1 MASSDIAKKR
11 LEALKTRL
19 AENGGG
25 IYLPDEELDQIFEE
39 IKELQSGTWKPQ
51 VEKPP
56 RSWRTRYPRLGD
68 DIYMQDL
75 MPPKPPVPRR
85 LVNLGTDAP
94 RQARGIDA
102 SDLSMPSQE
111 VSTPNRPVHLL
122 NESRVPFYSET
133 RMPITGDAPNRP
145 KPIESAQTRRA
156 KYNQST
162 EQRRLSYPQKRAER
176 EALREIANTRRS
188 EVYAAAQKRTMP
200 PAQLNPMSEAV
211 DRRLTLS
218 DGANKTTRRPL
229 RDARVVKGNPL
240 QPIAEKVSNDLGTR
254 AENILRTSAPPMVQA
269 AERPVAGSYAILEGE
284 APAAAAGAAERMA
297 GRGIVRALGKVAPV
311 IGDLILPYASITG
324 GEMYPQSEDG
334 IYSSA
339 VGGPLPPQYAAAN
352 EREMQRRIPIENL
365 AAQQAQ
371 ARTQYGLE
379 GPMQLNPVPLRT
391 NMAATLQQPQE
402 PQSFAHQ
409 LATSNEPVEPESFAQ
424 RLSQEPAG
432 EFEHYVKIY
441 GSPERAR
448 QAMAQKYQ
456 SQQPNY

>member
-1 MASSDIAKKR
+1 MPQHNPETLKMRAAVQQRIAH
-11 LEALKTRL
+11 L
-19 AENGGG
+19 
-25 IYLPDEELDQIFEE
+25 
-39 IKELQSGTWKPQ
+39 
-51 VEKPP
+51 PP
-56 RSWRTRYPRLGD
+56 R
-68 DIYMQDL
+68 
-75 MPPKPPVPRR
+75 
-85 LVNLGTDAP
+85 
-94 RQARGIDA
+94 
-102 SDLSMPSQE
+102 
-111 VSTPNRPVHLL
+111 
-122 NESRVPFYSET
+122 
-133 RMPITGDAPNRP
+133 
-145 KPIESAQTRRA
+145 
-156 KYNQST
+156 
-162 EQRRLSYPQKRAER
+162 EQRQFI
-176 EALREIANTRRS
+176 EALREMHNEEAPRVAEASRRAS
-188 EVYAAAQKRTMP
+188 MP
-200 PAQLNPMSEAV
+200 PAQPNAMSEAV
-211 DRRLTLS
+211 SARYGSRVRKPVEQPFKATKGKVTS
-218 DGANKTTRRPL
+218 DIR
-229 RDARVVKGNPL
+229 ARAK
-240 QPIAEKVSNDLGTR
+240 
-254 AENILRTSAPPMVQA
+254 NIRRTSAPPMVQA

-391 NMAATLQQPQE
+391 NIAASLSQQQRDPFVPLEMQQPQE
-402 PQSFAHQ
+402 PQRFAHQ

>member
-1 MASSDIAKKR
+1 MPQHNPETLRMRAAAQQR
-11 LEALKTRL
+11 VAH
-19 AENGGG
+19 
-25 IYLPDEELDQIFEE
+25 LP
-39 IKELQSGTWKPQ
+39 PQ
-51 VEKPP
+51 
-56 RSWRTRYPRLGD
+56 
-68 DIYMQDL
+68 
-75 MPPKPPVPRR
+75 
-85 LVNLGTDAP
+85 
-94 RQARGIDA
+94 
-102 SDLSMPSQE
+102 
-111 VSTPNRPVHLL
+111 
-122 NESRVPFYSET
+122 
-133 RMPITGDAPNRP
+133 
-145 KPIESAQTRRA
+145 
-156 KYNQST
+156 
-162 EQRRLSYPQKRAER
+162 EQRQFF
-176 EALREIANTRRS
+176 EALREMHNEEASRVAEASRRAS
-188 EVYAAAQKRTMP
+188 MP
-200 PAQLNPMSEAV
+200 PAQPNAMSEAV
-211 DRRLTLS
+211 SARYGSRVRKPAEQPFKAIKGKVTS
-218 DGANKTTRRPL
+218 DIRTRT
-229 RDARVVKGNPL
+229 K
-240 QPIAEKVSNDLGTR
+240 
-254 AENILRTSAPPMVQA
+254 NIRRTSAPPMVQA

>member
-1 MASSDIAKKR
+1 M
-11 LEALKTRL
+11 
-19 AENGGG
+19 
-25 IYLPDEELDQIFEE
+25 
-39 IKELQSGTWKPQ
+39 
-51 VEKPP
+51 
-56 RSWRTRYPRLGD
+56 
-68 DIYMQDL
+68 
-75 MPPKPPVPRR
+75 
-85 LVNLGTDAP
+85 
-94 RQARGIDA
+94 
-102 SDLSMPSQE
+102 
-111 VSTPNRPVHLL
+111 PVHNPETLRMRAAAQQ
-122 NESRVPFYSET
+122 RVAHLP
-133 RMPITGDAPNRP
+133 PH
-145 KPIESAQTRRA
+145 
-156 KYNQST
+156 
-162 EQRRLSYPQKRAER
+162 EQRQFF
-176 EALREIANTRRS
+176 EALREMHNEEASRVAEASRRAS
-188 EVYAAAQKRTMP
+188 MP
-200 PAQLNPMSEAV
+200 PAQPNAMSEAV
-211 DRRLTLS
+211 SARYGSRVRKPVEQPFKAIKGKVTS
-218 DGANKTTRRPL
+218 DIRTRR
-229 RDARVVKGNPL
+229 K
-240 QPIAEKVSNDLGTR
+240 
-254 AENILRTSAPPMVQA
+254 NIRRTSAPPMVQA
-269 AERPVAGSYAILEGE
+269 AERPIAGSYAIFDEAPSYTVFEGE
-284 APAAAAGAAERMA
+284 TPAAAARAAA
-297 GRGIVRALGKVAPV
+297 GKAARGVVKALGKVAPV

-352 EREMQRRIPIENL
+352 EQEMQRRIPIENL

>member
-1 MASSDIAKKR
+1 MPAHNPETLKMRAAVQQRIAH
-11 LEALKTRL
+11 L
-19 AENGGG
+19 
-25 IYLPDEELDQIFEE
+25 
-39 IKELQSGTWKPQ
+39 
-51 VEKPP
+51 PP
-56 RSWRTRYPRLGD
+56 R
-68 DIYMQDL
+68 
-75 MPPKPPVPRR
+75 
-85 LVNLGTDAP
+85 
-94 RQARGIDA
+94 
-102 SDLSMPSQE
+102 
-111 VSTPNRPVHLL
+111 
-122 NESRVPFYSET
+122 
-133 RMPITGDAPNRP
+133 
-145 KPIESAQTRRA
+145 
-156 KYNQST
+156 
-162 EQRRLSYPQKRAER
+162 EQRQFI
-176 EALREIANTRRS
+176 EALREMHNEEASRVAEASRRAS
-188 EVYAAAQKRTMP
+188 MP
-200 PAQLNPMSEAV
+200 PAQPNAMSEAV
-211 DRRLTLS
+211 S
-218 DGANKTTRRPL
+218 
-229 RDARVVKGNPL
+229 ARYGSRVRKPVEQPFKAIKG
-240 QPIAEKVSNDLGTR
+240 KVSSDIRTR
-254 AENILRTSAPPMVQA
+254 TKNIRRTSSPPMVQT
-269 AERPVAGSYAILEGE
+269 AERPIAGSYAIFEGE
-284 APAAAAGAAERMA
+284 APVAAAGAAERMA

-352 EREMQRRIPIENL
+352 EQEMQRRIPIENL

-391 NMAATLQQPQE
+391 NIAASLPQQQRDPFVPLEMQQPQE

-456 SQQPNY
+456 AQQPNY